1 MMNIVEIGNREFTNL
16 TDIYAYKRD
25 RSYIQYKLLRLG

>member
-16 TDIYAYKRD
+16 TDIYAYIKGIEAIY
-25 RSYIQYKLLRLG
+25 SINY